1 MKGKTAFISFMVLL
15 LCGYSVTAQVKGTKF
30 EQISFN
36 EAIAKA
42 TAGKKMIF
50 IDCYT
55 KWCAPCAKMA
65 MQIFPMEE
73 CANYFNPKFV
83 CLKVDMEAGEGKEL
97 MKKFD
102 VTAFPTFLILDSK
115 GAELN
120 RIVGAANDA
129 SSFIKRVEEAL
140 LPDNSLVSLK
150 KTYEADK
157 TMANGI
163 KYVKAIMEYGKDT
176 GPVLDSIYKNA
187 GDFERYDTQFMEL
200 FFTNL
205 DYRSERF
212 DRLMLDKPYLNRAL
226 GTETVNRMI
235 FNLYRKGMYLVAD
248 ERPHDYTVADVR
260 KAALLTSLLNMP
272 FDEAETHLCNIA
284 LFVIQKDYDGMIGYY
299 NHYVM
304 NLPNNS
310 AFKGILNA
318 LLSSKVSRFSP
329 EQRKATKAYFEKA
342 AKSYGYE
349 ANQYSCMQGS
359 IKD

>member
-1 MKGKTAFISFMVLL
+1 MKRRIAFISFMVLL
-15 LCGYSVTAQVKGTKF
+15 LSGNSTMAQETGTKF
-30 EQISFN
+30 EHISFN

-42 TAGKKMIF
+42 SASKKMIF

-65 MQIFPMEE
+65 TQIFPQEE

-83 CLKVDMEAGEGKEL
+83 CLKIDMEVGEGKEL
-97 MKKFD
+97 MKRFD
-102 VTAFPTFLILDSK
+102 VKAFPTFLILDSK

-120 RIVGAANDA
+120 RIVGGAENA

-140 LPDNSLVSLK
+140 NPENSLAGLK
-150 KTYEADK
+150 KAYETDK

-163 KYVKAIMEYGKDT
+163 KYIKVMMEYGRDT
-176 GPVLDSIYKNA
+176 GPVLDSVYNNA
-187 GDFERYDTQFMEL
+187 GDFERYNTEFMQL
-200 FFTNL
+200 FFSEL

-226 GTETVNRMI
+226 GTETVNWMI

-272 FDEAETHLCNIA
+272 LDDAETHLCNIA
-284 LFVIQKDYDGMIGYY
+284 LFVIQKDYDGMIDYY
-299 NHYVM
+299 NRHIW
-304 NLPNNS
+304 NLPNE
-310 AFKGILNA
+310 AYKGILNG
-318 LLSSKVSRFSP
+318 LLSTKVSKFSP
-329 EQRKATKAYFEKA
+329 EQRKAVKAYFGKA

-349 ANQYSCMQGS
+349 AKQYSNMQEL

>member
-1 MKGKTAFISFMVLL
+1 MKRTIAFIYFITFLL
-15 LCGYSVTAQVKGTKF
+15 SGLSVRAQDKGINF
-30 EQISFN
+30 EHISFN
-36 EAIAKA
+36 EAITKA
-42 TAGKKMIF
+42 TASKKMIF

-65 MQIFPMEE
+65 MQIFPQEE

-115 GAELN
+115 GVEVN

-140 LPDNSLVSLK
+140 SPDNSLVELK
-150 KTYEADK
+150 KNYEADK
-157 TMANGI
+157 TMENGI
-163 KYVKAIMEYGKDT
+163 KYVKAMMEYGKDT

-187 GDFERYDTQFMEL
+187 WDFERYDSQFIEL
-200 FFTNL
+200 FFSNL

-226 GTETVNRMI
+226 GTEIVNRMI
-235 FNLYRKGMYLVAD
+235 FNLYRKGMYLVVD

-272 FDEAETHLCNIA
+272 LDEAETHLCNIA

-310 AFKGILNA
+310 AFKGILNG
-318 LLSSKVSRFSP
+318 LLSSKASKFSP

-342 AKSYGYE
+342 AKNYGYE
-349 ANQYSCMQGS
+349 ASQYSNSLSSM
-359 IKD
+359 KE